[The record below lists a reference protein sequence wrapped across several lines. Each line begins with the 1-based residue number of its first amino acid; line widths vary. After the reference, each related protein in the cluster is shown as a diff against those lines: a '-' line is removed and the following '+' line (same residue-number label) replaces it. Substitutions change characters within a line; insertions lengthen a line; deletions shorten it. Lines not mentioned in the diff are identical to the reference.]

1 MNPDKNTEGYVEVN
15 IQDLRLQPGTELTLS
30 DKTGRTLGHQ
40 AQYVAAFSGKS
51 ILIALLVDN
60 PNRIEIRTGET
71 YLIKGFTGKY
81 DFTFASQVMLVDAP
95 QFNAKFSYPSSVSVK
110 FVRGHMRARAELPA
124 TASAAGVDKPA
135 AIVIRELS
143 AAGVSIDSSM
153 TLGNAGDKITLSF
166 QVIFEN
172 KKINLNL
179 NSIIRH
185 SAESGSDGKL
195 RTGVE
200 FENPTQNEKLM
211 LYYFAIS
218 LSEAAEM
225 L

>member
-1 MNPDKNTEGYVEVN
+1 
-15 IQDLRLQPGTELTLS
+15 
-30 DKTGRTLGHQ
+30 
-40 AQYVAAFSGKS
+40 
-51 ILIALLVDN
+51 
-60 PNRIEIRTGET
+60 
-71 YLIKGFTGKY
+71 
-81 DFTFASQVMLVDAP
+81 
-95 QFNAKFSYPSSVSVK
+95 
-110 FVRGHMRARAELPA
+110 MRARTALPA
-124 TASAAGVDKPA
+124 TASVAGMDKPA

-143 AAGVSIDSSM
+143 VAGVSIDSSM
-153 TLGNAGDKITLSF
+153 TLGNAGDKIILSF

-185 SAESGSDGKL
+185 CTESDSDGKF

-200 FENPTQNEKLM
+200 FENPSQNEKLM
-211 LYYFAIS
+211 LYYFAIT